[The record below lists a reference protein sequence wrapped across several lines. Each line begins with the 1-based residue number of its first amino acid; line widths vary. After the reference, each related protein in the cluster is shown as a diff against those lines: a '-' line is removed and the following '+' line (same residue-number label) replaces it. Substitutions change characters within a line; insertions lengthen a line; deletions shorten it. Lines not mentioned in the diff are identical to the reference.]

1 MARKQKLRREAA
13 VIGKDTKL
21 RPEAAEIGK
30 IKRKYKYQLCEH
42 WGKEFE
48 RYIYESFNQT

>member
-48 RYIYESFNQT
+48 HYKYESFNQT